1 MLKFKES
8 GIMSLELKE
17 LIEQEI
23 ERRKKDIR
31 KLREIVFIVDN
42 SSIKKRYSFWTKEE
56 INKMIEM
63 YKNGEPIKKIA
74 EELGRTEGTVSMRLS
89 QIKRSNPKIA
99 SIRFGNT
106 NRWSKKDEERLLKLA
121 KEGKNIKGIAK
132 TLGRTEHSIRMKYY
146 KLANSTK
153 LPCEK

>member
-8 GIMSLELKE
+8 GIMSVELKE

-23 ERRKKDIR
+23 ERRKKEIR
-31 KLREIVFIVDN
+31 KLREIIFIVDN
-42 SSIKKRYSFWTKEE
+42 SSIKKRYGFWTKEE
-56 INKMIEM
+56 INKMVEM

-74 EELGRTEGTVSMRLS
+74 EKLGRTEGTVSMRLS
-89 QIKRSNPKIA
+89 LIRRNNPKLV
-99 SIRFGNT
+99 STRFGNT
-106 NRWSKKDEERLLKLA
+106 NKWNKKDEEKLLKLA
-121 KEGKNIKGIAK
+121 KEGKSIKGIAK